1 MRGRLISKAQEHATL
16 AHLISPKGLDP
27 DNRSNQV
34 CAMRLSG
41 TVIIALFLNLAW
53 GERTCDQRLET
64 FIDPTIGAAALRHFS
79 DCGAFEELP
88 DALNTVKES
97 EGFDEETRGLR
108 LAVTLEDRRN
118 CNTIALKDLPQE
130 EASHQAWL
138 AACLNSTNMSTVT
151 TLAESSESVT
161 NILEQ
166 TAAILKMFS
175 DTTQAVLEPPSDYP
189 ALRTVL
195 PAILGCQVNSTK
207 AYPQWKPSLVH
218 WITQDPLSMGRMLYV
233 ISQAVVDTPNKFE
246 LIMSIL
252 GLREKTTQELLWPLL
267 EHAALLAPVTSPPSP
282 ILQKRMDIIGDEIYR
297 RILDN
302 ATPNSLETFKV
313 IMNKIKAYLSPP
325 PPTNIQVALVTT
337 KLPLSIVQEG
347 HNLPPPPEFPTT
359 SVTEEGVKMGNLPPP
374 PEFSTTGVTEEGV
387 EMENL
392 PPPPEFPTTGVTEE
406 DVKMENL
413 PPPLPTGGPP
423 PPPPPPLPQSP
434 TFKVPASKIRT
445 DGGTK
450 VNIVGNTRLPDPP
463 PTIGDVQEQTQGQVD
478 GRSALLESIRNS
490 KKKNQRTTSQI
501 DRDLQ
506 KLRKKDLGAGK
517 PTPKGGKPTGESLVD
532 MLQTAMQSTN
542 IKFGNASI
550 HREQSP
556 QREFSSRRRT
566 SSEWH

>member
-34 CAMRLSG
+34 CEMRLSG

-79 DCGAFEELP
+79 DCGAFEELS

-195 PAILGCQVNSTK
+195 PAILGCQVNSIK

-218 WITQDPLSMGRMLYV
+218 WITQDPLSMGRMLHV

-282 ILQKRMDIIGDEIYR
+282 ILQTRMDIIGDEIYR

-302 ATPNSLETFKV
+302 ATPNSLGTFKV

-325 PPTNIQVALVTT
+325 PPTTIQVALVTT
-337 KLPLSIVQEG
+337 KLPPPIVQMEG
-347 HNLPPPPEFPTT
+347 HNLPPPLEFPTT
-359 SVTEEGVKMGNLPPP
+359 GVTEEGVEMGNLPPP
-374 PEFSTTGVTEEGV
+374 PEFS
-387 EMENL
+387 
-392 PPPPEFPTTGVTEE
+392 TTGVTEE

-478 GRSALLESIRNS
+478 GRGALLQSIQNF

-506 KLRKKDLGAGK
+506 KLRKKDLEAGK
-517 PTPKGGKPTGESLVD
+517 PTPKGEKPTGESLED
-532 MLQTAMQSTN
+532 ILQTAMQSTN
-542 IKFGNASI
+542 MKFGNASI
-550 HREQSP
+550 HREQSQ

-566 SSEWH
+566 SSEWR